1 MDDYNF
7 NGSARELPH
16 SIEAEQSVLGAV
28 IADSSI
34 LPIVVE
40 KIKPEFFYSEQHKAI
55 YSIILRMFSTGSPV
69 DIITVLNEAEKLHI
83 FESSAEGRRYL
94 SEIGETLPSTSNIE
108 SYCKIVADKYF
119 IRSLGYAARTILED
133 IQSGESDSQ
142 LLLDAAEQ
150 KIYDIRQDVTS
161 VGLFQFPKL
170 SLRLMTDW
178 VKSPVLIKKSMS
190 AHELDSLFSTAL
202 LPD

>member
-69 DIITVLNEAEKLHI
+69 DIITVLNEAENFI
-83 FESSAEGRRYL
+83 FLKVQPR
-94 SEIGETLPSTSNIE
+94 
-108 SYCKIVADKYF
+108 
-119 IRSLGYAARTILED
+119 
-133 IQSGESDSQ
+133 
-142 LLLDAAEQ
+142 
-150 KIYDIRQDVTS
+150 DV
-161 VGLFQFPKL
+161 VIFPK
-170 SLRLMTDW
+170 
-178 VKSPVLIKKSMS
+178 
-190 AHELDSLFSTAL
+190 
-202 LPD
+202 